1 MNTFAHGRSTA
12 AMLALCLITGCVVVP
27 YKPKAEVVESQEVAL
42 DPAAVMITLGPRSLV
57 EEITEAIADEDK
69 EIRIVP
75 AQDFLN
81 VAIPGEDATLQGLL
95 SSGHAQRAREVT
107 GADYLVL
114 VGERKEY
121 TTDEAGGMIPYL
133 GFYGLFK
140 EKDHTTLLSTIID
153 LAHARPLSDVSA
165 HAQGTAAGA
174 GAFYGLF
181 IVPMTGSSAR
191 DGMVRGVVA
200 SLRRAAGPGSLAI
213 AVAAGERPWSP
224 EDEASPDEPGAN
236 PAIDELI
243 RSMDTAPGDP
253 GAPEAGPDAAPPADP
268 PPPAAD
274 PPDASR
280 DPA

>member
-42 DPAAVMITLGPRSLV
+42 DPAAVMVTLGPRSLV

-75 AQDFLN
+75 TQDFLN

-200 SLRRAAGPGSLAI
+200 SLRRAAGPGPLAI

-224 EDEASPDEPGAN
+224 EDEGSPDEP
-236 PAIDELI
+236 
-243 RSMDTAPGDP
+243 
-253 GAPEAGPDAAPPADP
+253 
-268 PPPAAD
+268 
-274 PPDASR
+274 R
-280 DPA
+280 DPT

>member
-42 DPAAVMITLGPRSLV
+42 DPAAVMVTLGPRSLV

-75 AQDFLN
+75 AQDFLD

-95 SSGHAQRAREVT
+95 SSGHAQRARQLT

-114 VGERKEY
+114 VGEKKEY

-191 DGMVRGVVA
+191 DGLVRGVVA
-200 SLRRAAGPGSLAI
+200 TLRRAAGPGSLAI
-213 AVAAGERPWSP
+213 AVAAGERPWSE
-224 EDEASPDEPGAN
+224 EDASPAYEPGA
-236 PAIDELI
+236 
-243 RSMDTAPGDP
+243 
-253 GAPEAGPDAAPPADP
+253 
-268 PPPAAD
+268 PPAAD
-274 PPDASR
+274 EPVRSMEAAPAEPAEAPAVPDDTAPAGPPDASR

>member
-42 DPAAVMITLGPRSLV
+42 DPAAVMVTLGPRSLV
-57 EEITEAIADEDK
+57 EEITEAIVDEDK

-75 AQDFLN
+75 AQDFLD

-95 SSGHAQRAREVT
+95 SSGHAQRARQLT

-114 VGERKEY
+114 VGEKKEY

-191 DGMVRGVVA
+191 DGLVRGVVA
-200 SLRRAAGPGSLAI
+200 TLRRAAGPGSLAI
-213 AVAAGERPWSP
+213 AVAAGERPWSE
-224 EDEASPDEPGAN
+224 EDASPAYEPGA
-236 PAIDELI
+236 PRAADEPV
-243 RSMDTAPGDP
+243 RSMEAAPAEPAEAPAVPDDTAP
-253 GAPEAGPDAAPPADP
+253 AG
-268 PPPAAD
+268 

>member
-42 DPAAVMITLGPRSLV
+42 DPAAVMVTLGPRSLV
-57 EEITEAIADEDK
+57 EEITEAIVDEDK

-95 SSGHAQRAREVT
+95 SSGHAQRARQLT

-114 VGERKEY
+114 VGEKKEY

-191 DGMVRGVVA
+191 DGLVRGVVA
-200 SLRRAAGPGSLAI
+200 TLRRAAGPGSLAI
-213 AVAAGERPWSP
+213 AVAAGERPWSE
-224 EDEASPDEPGAN
+224 EDASPAYEPGA
-236 PAIDELI
+236 
-243 RSMDTAPGDP
+243 
-253 GAPEAGPDAAPPADP
+253 
-268 PPPAAD
+268 PPAAD
-274 PPDASR
+274 EPVKSMEAAPAEPAEAPAVPDDTAPAGPPDASR

>member
-42 DPAAVMITLGPRSLV
+42 DPAAVMVTLGPRSLV
-57 EEITEAIADEDK
+57 EEITEAIVDEDK

-95 SSGHAQRAREVT
+95 SSGHAQRARQLT

-114 VGERKEY
+114 VGEKKEY

-191 DGMVRGVVA
+191 DGLVRGVVA
-200 SLRRAAGPGSLAI
+200 TLRRAAGPGSLAI
-213 AVAAGERPWSP
+213 AVAAGERPWSE
-224 EDEASPDEPGAN
+224 EDASPAYEPGA
-236 PAIDELI
+236 
-243 RSMDTAPGDP
+243 
-253 GAPEAGPDAAPPADP
+253 
-268 PPPAAD
+268 PPAAD
-274 PPDASR
+274 EPVRSMEAAPAEPAEAPAVPDDTAPAGPPDASR

>member
-42 DPAAVMITLGPRSLV
+42 DPAAVMVTLGPRSLV
-57 EEITEAIADEDK
+57 EEITEAIVDEDK

-75 AQDFLN
+75 AQDFLD

-95 SSGHAQRAREVT
+95 SSGHAQRARQLT

-114 VGERKEY
+114 VGEKKEY

-191 DGMVRGVVA
+191 DGLVRGVVA
-200 SLRRAAGPGSLAI
+200 TLRRAAGPGSLAI
-213 AVAAGERPWSP
+213 AVAAGERPWSE
-224 EDEASPDEPGAN
+224 EDASPAYEPGA
-236 PAIDELI
+236 
-243 RSMDTAPGDP
+243 
-253 GAPEAGPDAAPPADP
+253 
-268 PPPAAD
+268 PPAAD
-274 PPDASR
+274 EPVRSMEAAPAEPAEAPAVPDDTAPAGPPDASR

>member
-1 MNTFAHGRSTA
+1 MVACCLTA
-12 AMLALCLITGCVVVP
+12 GCVIVP
-27 YKPKAEVVESQEVAL
+27 YKPRAEVVETQEVAL
-42 DPAAVMITLGPRSLV
+42 DPAVVMVTLGPRSLV
-57 EEITEAIADEDK
+57 EDITEAIADEDK
-69 EIRIVP
+69 GVRIVP
-75 AQDFLN
+75 AQDFLD

-95 SSGHAQRAREVT
+95 SSGHAQRARELT

-114 VGERKEY
+114 VGEKKEY
-121 TTDEAGGMIPYL
+121 TTDEFGGMVPYL

-140 EKDHTTLLSTIID
+140 EKDHATLLSTIID
-153 LAHARPLSDVSA
+153 LEHARPLSDVSA

-181 IVPMTGSSAR
+181 VVPMTGSSAR
-191 DGMVRGVVA
+191 DGMARGIVA

-224 EDEASPDEPGAN
+224 EDEASPDAPGAN

-243 RSMDTAPGDP
+243 RSMEAAPEDP
-253 GAPEAGPDAAPPADP
+253 GPTQAGPDDAPSADPPADP
-268 PPPAAD
+268 PAPAAD